1 MIRGEGTALGFEEA
15 GNAEFTAIIDFQARI
30 SAAAESSISVSVQ
43 AASLE
48 FQDSLN
54 IDLDSS
60 LHIEGAINYLR
71 FAGGVHLA
79 PGSSA
84 SFVSST
90 DRSIKVALGTPWYAI
105 DPTYN
110 QGSFTLQVRSPLSV
124 SLGLLP
130 GSIELAERRASPCP
144 PCGFR
149 ASSEPCHDFAG
160 RGTT

>member
-1 MIRGEGTALGFEEA
+1 MLLVTRSATDSVCLSVRIICTASAGARLTFSGAVEIAAFGGFMIRGEGTALGFEEA
-15 GNAEFTAIIDFQARI
+15 GNAEFSAIIDFQAPV

-54 IDLDSS
+54 MELDSS

-84 SFVSST
+84 SIVSST
-90 DRSIKVALGTPWYAI
+90 ARSIKVALGTPWYAI
-105 DPTYN
+105 DPTHN
-110 QGSFTLQVRSPLSV
+110 RGSFSLQVS
-124 SLGLLP
+124 
-130 GSIELAERRASPCP
+130 
-144 PCGFR
+144 F
-149 ASSEPCHDFAG
+149 
-160 RGTT
+160 

>member
-1 MIRGEGTALGFEEA
+1 MIRGEGTALGFEET
-15 GNAEFTAIIDFQARI
+15 GNAIFSAIIDFQARI
-30 SAAAESSISVSVQ
+30 SAAAESSISVNVQ

-54 IDLDSS
+54 MDLDSS
-60 LHIEGAINYLR
+60 LHIEGAIDYLR
-71 FAGGVHLA
+71 FAGGIHLA

-110 QGSFTLQVRSPLSV
+110 QGSFTLQVRPSRVSAV
-124 SLGLLP
+124 SLGLSP
-130 GSIELAERRASPCP
+130 GSKELAERKRL
-144 PCGFR
+144 
-149 ASSEPCHDFAG
+149 
-160 RGTT
+160 